1 MLQMSKYMVTLC
13 LSVFSSSVIIVIII
27 YHMIIRKLNTITQ
40 KQMLL
45 KDENLWNSHCRLTK
59 TGLFFFT

>member
-40 KQMLL
+40 KMLL